1 VLDLIKTGTPSGRVS
16 LAFTLVLEG
25 LSQYVYQ
32 NYLTANPD
40 TALFAFTGSLLSA
53 GGIKISPT
61 NPGSG
66 TIVTPVAQYEDQSNL
81 RGPQRISFSYDI
93 TFSNNSAFPG
103 VGGTNPFDLNAQVQF
118 ESIPLLGA
126 SASQEFELFGGEDPY
141 FSNRDPSNGA
151 QLSWF
156 SQELQSFRLL
166 QGLPLCKKLT
176 QTDQLSLLMVT
187 DLSKDSLDIS
197 TGLRTILHLVPRIH

>member
-1 VLDLIKTGTPSGRVS
+1 
-16 LAFTLVLEG
+16 LVLEG

-40 TALFAFTGSLLSA
+40 TAVFAFTGSLLSA

-103 VGGTNPFDLNAQVQF
+103 VGGTNPFDLNAQV
-118 ESIPLLGA
+118 EHPLHRSLSYSEVRIP
-126 SASQEFELFGGEDPY
+126 
-141 FSNRDPSNGA
+141 
-151 QLSWF
+151 
-156 SQELQSFRLL
+156 
-166 QGLPLCKKLT
+166 
-176 QTDQLSLLMVT
+176 
-187 DLSKDSLDIS
+187 
-197 TGLRTILHLVPRIH
+197 ILVIGIHPMAHS